1 MDKRIIHVLLATAL
15 LAIGSAAAAQSPG
28 TNPAEDERVAAA
40 RVMVQEGR
48 DEIIGEEMGL
58 SSAEAGK
65 FWPVYEAYRSDMKV
79 IRDRYATTLGR
90 YLAGYDAG
98 EINDEFAR
106 DLLDEWLKYT
116 QDSHKVRKDYVKKF
130 EKVVPIRKVVRFYQ
144 LEDKMD
150 AEINAE
156 LAVVIPLM
164 EAF

>member
-1 MDKRIIHVLLATAL
+1 MLLATTLVAL
-15 LAIGSAAAAQSPG
+15 GSTAAAQSPG
-28 TNPAEDERVAAA
+28 ANPAQDERVAAA

-48 DEIIGEEMGL
+48 DEIIAEEMGL
-58 SSAEAGK
+58 SAPEAGK
-65 FWPVYEAYRSDMKV
+65 FWPVYETYRSDMNV

-90 YLAGYDAG
+90 YLAAYDEG
-98 EINDEFAR
+98 EISDEFAR
-106 DLLDEWLKYT
+106 ELLDEWLKFT

-130 EKVVPIRKVVRFYQ
+130 EKVLPLRKVVRFYQ

-150 AEINAE
+150 AEIDAE

>member
-1 MDKRIIHVLLATAL
+1 MLLATTLVAL
-15 LAIGSAAAAQSPG
+15 GSTAAAQSPG
-28 TNPAEDERVAAA
+28 ANPAQDERVAAA

-48 DEIIGEEMGL
+48 DEIIAEEMGL
-58 SSAEAGK
+58 SASEAGK
-65 FWPVYEAYRSDMKV
+65 FWPVYEAYRSDMNV

-90 YLAGYDAG
+90 YLASYDAG
-98 EINDEFAR
+98 EISDEFAR
-106 DLLDEWLKYT
+106 ELLDEWLKFT

-130 EKVVPIRKVVRFYQ
+130 EKVLPLRKVVRFYQ

-150 AEINAE
+150 AEIDAE